1 MYRQIQGLA
10 TEDTGEENRKTH
22 RDNQIID
29 GGFR

>member
-1 MYRQIQGLA
+1 MSRQLQGLA
-10 TEDTGEENRKTH
+10 TENAGEENRKTH